1 MIMAFLPK
9 AATPFT
15 FQLSAPWSPRGKSAS
30 ARKGFPGPVIR
41 IIPDEVRGQ
50 PKTESFVAR
59 EPTSPAI
66 SCIGRVKNKKRKNI
80 ISKSKIVLPPVQE
93 AKPISSTRDEKKRP
107 PSMTNIFKETK
118 QDNKARVGEKE
129 PSLGQ
134 IKQYASRQ
142 GALRDF
148 DWRNNYEE
156 NL

>member
-1 MIMAFLPK
+1 MILAFLPK

-15 FQLSAPWSPRGKSAS
+15 FQLSPPWSPRGKSAS

-50 PKTESFVAR
+50 PKTDSFIAR
-59 EPTSPAI
+59 ESTSPKI
-66 SCIGRVKNKKRKNI
+66 PCIGGVKNKKRKNI

-93 AKPISSTRDEKKRP
+93 AKPISSPREVKKRP

-118 QDNKARVGEKE
+118 PDHKARAGEKD

-134 IKQYASRQ
+134 IRQYANRQ

-148 DWRNNYEE
+148 DWRNNYED